1 MKWGLVG
8 GLVGIILAVLVVASN
23 SAVLW
28 IYGFIIVVLV
38 GFNLIL
44 SSFRQ
49 ETMTVHDETEETN
62 D

>member
-8 GLVGIILAVLVVASN
+8 GLVGIILAVLVVVSN

-38 GFNLIL
+38 LFNVIL
-44 SSFRQ
+44 ASFR
-49 ETMTVHDETEETN
+49 N
-62 D
+62 GP